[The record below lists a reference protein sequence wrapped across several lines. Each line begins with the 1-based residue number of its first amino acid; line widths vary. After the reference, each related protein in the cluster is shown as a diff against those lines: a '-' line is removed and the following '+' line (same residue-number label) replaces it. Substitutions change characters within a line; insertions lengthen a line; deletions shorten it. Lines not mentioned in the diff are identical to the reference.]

1 MSLSQE
7 RRAKLEA
14 MQGQPPRLAKMM
26 TPAEVQP
33 TPTPELEAMV
43 NQMIAS
49 QAIGQG
55 LKLARKQRKLTT
67 RQLASALGVSQS
79 RVVHIEQANESLEIQ
94 TVARVA
100 KELGYRV
107 LVQLIPENASEAAIS
122 VIVPQI
128 ESHVARV
135 L

>member
-1 MSLSQE
+1 MTLSPE
-7 RRAKLEA
+7 RRTKLEA
-14 MQGQPPRLAKMM
+14 MRQQQPRLANMM
-26 TPAEVQP
+26 TPTEVQP
-33 TPTPELEAMV
+33 TPIPELEAMI
-43 NQMIAS
+43 NQMITS

-79 RVVHIEQANESLEIQ
+79 RVVHIEQANDSLEIQ

-107 LVQLIPENASEAAIS
+107 LVQLIPENATEAAIS
-122 VIVPQI
+122 VTVPQFGI
-128 ESHVARV
+128 EAR
-135 L
+135 

>member
-1 MSLSQE
+1 MSLSPE
-7 RRAKLEA
+7 RRTKLEA
-14 MQGQPPRLAKMM
+14 MRGKPPRLANMM
-26 TPAEVQP
+26 TPAEVKP
-33 TPTPELEAMV
+33 TPIPELEAMV

-79 RVVHIEQANESLEIQ
+79 RVVHIEQANDSLEIQ

-100 KELGYRV
+100 KQLGYRV

-122 VIVPQI
+122 VTVPQFEI
-128 ESHVARV
+128 SSARV
-135 L
+135 S

>member
-7 RRAKLEA
+7 RQAKLEA

-26 TPAEVQP
+26 TSSEVQP
-33 TPTPELEAMV
+33 TSIPELETMV

-122 VIVPQI
+122 VTVPQF
-128 ESHVARV
+128 ESSVARV
-135 L
+135 S

>member
-1 MSLSQE
+1 MNLSPE

-14 MQGQPPRLAKMM
+14 MRGQPPRLASMM
-26 TPAEVQP
+26 TPAEIQP
-33 TPTPELEAMV
+33 TPIPELESMV

-67 RQLASALGVSQS
+67 RQLASALGISQS
-79 RVVHIEQANESLEIQ
+79 RVVHIEQANDSLEIQ

-122 VIVPQI
+122 VTVPQF
-128 ESHVARV
+128 ETSLARV